1 MSTKEERDEEWR
13 QERHEESQRRKRDLK
28 AHTLSRGPP
37 TGDGPP
43 PCWRDKYRD
52 WEEEEE

>member
-28 AHTLSRGPP
+28 AHTLGRGPP

-52 WEEEEE
+52 WEEDE